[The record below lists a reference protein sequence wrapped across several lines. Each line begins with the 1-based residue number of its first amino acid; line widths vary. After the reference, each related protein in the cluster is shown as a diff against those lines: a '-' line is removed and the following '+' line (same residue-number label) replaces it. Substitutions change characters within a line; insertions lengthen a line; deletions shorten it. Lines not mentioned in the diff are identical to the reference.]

1 MIRVMNLLIRV
12 GKVRSS
18 GVKVSYK
25 RVKLPNQVLLCF
37 MLLIALIKDIRDFI
51 RILHQEINRCCTF
64 HKPFRLPECRSTAT
78 INL

>member
-51 RILHQEINRCCTF
+51 RILH
-64 HKPFRLPECRSTAT
+64 
-78 INL
+78 